1 MDIKT
6 LPAKEKA
13 EVLAVRR
20 KLSRAEVYEEN
31 ERLRAENE
39 RLKGDIQ
46 DLIEAKNQVT
56 ASWLECL
63 RRAGH
68 IQ

>member
-1 MDIKT
+1 MDVNT
-6 LPAKEKA
+6 LPTKDKA

-20 KLSRAEVYEEN
+20 KLKRAEIYEEN

-39 RLKGDIQ
+39 MLKGHIQ
-46 DLIEAKNQVT
+46 ELIEAKNQVT

-68 IQ
+68 L